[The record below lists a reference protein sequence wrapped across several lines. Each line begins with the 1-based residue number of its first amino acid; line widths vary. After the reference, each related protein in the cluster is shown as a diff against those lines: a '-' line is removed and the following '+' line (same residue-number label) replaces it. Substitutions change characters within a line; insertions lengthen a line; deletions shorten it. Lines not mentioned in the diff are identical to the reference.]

1 MMNVDFRVMTDEQLL
16 SAILGSNVHLTE
28 EYSLNRIFTVV
39 SEEQIGEIK
48 GIGNAK
54 AKTIAVIKEIV
65 RRVLDRKRETVKSI
79 KGCDDVFE
87 YFQFLAHK
95 EVEEVWVML
104 LNCQN
109 GIIGTKMVSR
119 GTVSRSMTSPR
130 EIMNYAV
137 KHMASGIIL
146 VHNHP
151 AGSVEPSK
159 DDIEV
164 TRKMIEAGEIINVP
178 LIDHVIISTTGN
190 TSIKGT
196 YNELWSKFRLW
207 E

>member
-1 MMNVDFRVMTDEQLL
+1 MNVDFRVMTDEQLL

-39 SEEQIGEIK
+39 SEEQMGEIK

-65 RRVLDRKRETVKSI
+65 RRVLDRKRETVKTI

-87 YFQFLAHK
+87 YFQFLAHR
-95 EVEEVWVML
+95 EVEEIWVML

-130 EIMNYAV
+130 EIMNYAL
-137 KHMASGIIL
+137 KHMASSIIL

-151 AGSVEPSK
+151 AGSIEPSK

-178 LIDHVIISTTGN
+178 LIDHVIIGTTGN

>member
-1 MMNVDFRVMTDEQLL
+1 MNVDFRVMTDEQLL

-65 RRVLDRKRETVKSI
+65 RRVLDRKRETVKTI

-87 YFQFLAHK
+87 YFQFLAHR
-95 EVEEVWVML
+95 EVEEIWVML

-130 EIMNYAV
+130 EIMNYAL
-137 KHMASGIIL
+137 KHMASSIIL

-151 AGSVEPSK
+151 AGSIEPSK

>member
-1 MMNVDFRVMTDEQLL
+1 MNVDFRVMTDEQLL

-65 RRVLDRKRETVKSI
+65 RRVLDRKRETVKTI

-87 YFQFLAHK
+87 YFQFLAHR
-95 EVEEVWVML
+95 EVEEIWVML

-130 EIMNYAV
+130 EIMNYAL

-151 AGSVEPSK
+151 AGSIEPSK

>member
-1 MMNVDFRVMTDEQLL
+1 MNVDFRVMTDEQLL

-130 EIMNYAV
+130 EILNYAV

-151 AGSVEPSK
+151 AGSIEPSK

>member
-65 RRVLDRKRETVKSI
+65 RRVLDRKRETVKTI

-87 YFQFLAHK
+87 YFQFLAHR
-95 EVEEVWVML
+95 EVEEIWVML

-130 EIMNYAV
+130 EIMNYAL

-151 AGSVEPSK
+151 AGSIEPSK

-164 TRKMIEAGEIINVP
+164 TRKMIEAGENVNVECHFCDKSYTFTP
-178 LIDHVIISTTGN
+178 DD
-190 TSIKGT
+190 IKK
-196 YNELWSKFRLW
+196 LLD
-207 E
+207 

>member
-1 MMNVDFRVMTDEQLL
+1 MNVDFRVMTDEQLL

-109 GIIGTKMVSR
+109 GIIGTTMISR

-130 EIMNYAV
+130 EIMNYAI

-151 AGSVEPSK
+151 AGSIEPSK

>member
-1 MMNVDFRVMTDEQLL
+1 MNVDFRVMTDEQLL
-16 SAILGSNVHLTE
+16 SAILGSNVHLTK
-28 EYSLNRIFTVV
+28 EYSLNRIFMVV
-39 SEEQIGEIK
+39 SEEEIGEIK

-65 RRVLDRKRETVKSI
+65 RRVLDRKRETVKTI

-87 YFQFLAHK
+87 YFQFLAHR
-95 EVEEVWVML
+95 EVEEIWVML

-130 EIMNYAV
+130 EIMNYAL
-137 KHMASGIIL
+137 KHMASSIIL

-151 AGSVEPSK
+151 AGSIEPSK

>member
-1 MMNVDFRVMTDEQLL
+1 MNVDFRVMTDEQLL

>member
-1 MMNVDFRVMTDEQLL
+1 M
-16 SAILGSNVHLTE
+16 
-28 EYSLNRIFTVV
+28 
-39 SEEQIGEIK
+39 
-48 GIGNAK
+48 
-54 AKTIAVIKEIV
+54 
-65 RRVLDRKRETVKSI
+65 LDRKRETVKTI

-87 YFQFLAHK
+87 YFQFLAHR
-95 EVEEVWVML
+95 EVEEIWVML

-130 EIMNYAV
+130 EIMNYAL

-151 AGSVEPSK
+151 AGSIEPSK

>member
-1 MMNVDFRVMTDEQLL
+1 MNVDFRVMTDEQLL

-65 RRVLDRKRETVKSI
+65 RRVLDRKRETVKTV
-79 KGCDDVFE
+79 KGCEDVFE

-130 EIMNYAV
+130 EILNYAV

-178 LIDHVIISTTGN
+178 LIDHVIISSTGN
-190 TSIKGT
+190 ASIKGT

>member
-1 MMNVDFRVMTDEQLL
+1 MNVDFRVMTDEQLL

-87 YFQFLAHK
+87 YFQFLAHR
-95 EVEEVWVML
+95 EVEEIWVML

-130 EIMNYAV
+130 EIMNYAI

-151 AGSVEPSK
+151 AGSIEPSK

>member
-1 MMNVDFRVMTDEQLL
+1 MNVDFRVMTDEQLL

-87 YFQFLAHK
+87 YFQFLAHR
-95 EVEEVWVML
+95 EVEEIWVML

-130 EIMNYAV
+130 EIMNYAL

-151 AGSVEPSK
+151 AGSIEPSK

-178 LIDHVIISTTGN
+178 LIDHVIIGTTGN

>member
-1 MMNVDFRVMTDEQLL
+1 MNVDFRVMTDEQLL

-65 RRVLDRKRETVKSI
+65 RRVLDRKRETVKTV
-79 KGCDDVFE
+79 KGCEDVFE

-130 EIMNYAV
+130 EILNYAV

-178 LIDHVIISTTGN
+178 LIDHVIISSTGN

>member
-1 MMNVDFRVMTDEQLL
+1 MNVDFRVMTDEQLL

-65 RRVLDRKRETVKSI
+65 RRVLDRKRETVKTI

-87 YFQFLAHK
+87 YFQFLAHR
-95 EVEEVWVML
+95 EVEEIWVML

-130 EIMNYAV
+130 EIMNYAL

-151 AGSVEPSK
+151 AGSIEPSK

-178 LIDHVIISTTGN
+178 LIDHVIIGTTGN

>member
-1 MMNVDFRVMTDEQLL
+1 MNVDFRVMTDEQLL

-65 RRVLDRKRETVKSI
+65 RRVLYRKRETVKTI

-87 YFQFLAHK
+87 YFQFLAHR
-95 EVEEVWVML
+95 EVEEIWVML

-130 EIMNYAV
+130 EIMNYAL

-151 AGSVEPSK
+151 AGSIEPSK

-178 LIDHVIISTTGN
+178 LIDHVIIGTTGN

>member
-1 MMNVDFRVMTDEQLL
+1 MNVDFRVMTDEQLL

-146 VHNHP
+146 VYNHL

>member
-1 MMNVDFRVMTDEQLL
+1 MNVDFRVMTDEQLL
-16 SAILGSNVHLTE
+16 SAILGSNVHLTK

-39 SEEQIGEIK
+39 SEEEIGEIK

-65 RRVLDRKRETVKSI
+65 RRVLDRKRETVKTI

-87 YFQFLAHK
+87 YFQFLAHR
-95 EVEEVWVML
+95 EVEEIWVML

-130 EIMNYAV
+130 EIMNYAL
-137 KHMASGIIL
+137 KHMASSIIL

-151 AGSVEPSK
+151 AGSIEPSK